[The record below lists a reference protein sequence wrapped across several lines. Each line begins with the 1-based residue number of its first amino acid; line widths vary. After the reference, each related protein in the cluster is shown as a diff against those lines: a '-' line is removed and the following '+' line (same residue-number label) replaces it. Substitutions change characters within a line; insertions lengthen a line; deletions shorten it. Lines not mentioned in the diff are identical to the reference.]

1 MNRPKVLVFIDWYAP
16 GFRAG
21 GPVRSLVN
29 MVDHLRDRIDFHI
42 VTGDTDYTCDAPYP
56 EVPADRWTVLPGGEK
71 VWYASAKGIN
81 RSAWRRLLREQ
92 AWSAVYINGVYSYWF
107 SIMPLFIGTRLRRIV
122 AVRGML
128 ADGAMRQGRIKKSYF
143 IRAMRMLRIY
153 RRVRFQATNADEV
166 KDIRRWMGEEADVV
180 MAPNLPALVHAARPV
195 IAPKVP
201 GELKLVGLARIAVE
215 KNTHWAIEALRGARG
230 AVSLDLYG
238 PVYDQAYWQRC
249 RALIAR
255 LPANITVRHHGP
267 LEPEAV
273 AAVLPGFHAAFM
285 PSMGEN
291 FGHAML
297 ESMAAGLPLIIS
309 DRTPWKDLERQQA
322 GWDLPLDEPETF
334 TAVIDRL
341 CAMDQDEYDRW
352 SAGAFRLA
360 ERTLSDPGP
369 VEATYRLLTE

>member
-56 EVPADRWTVLPGGEK
+56 EVPSDRWTVLPGGEK

-128 ADGAMRQGRIKKSYF
+128 ADGAMRQGRIKKAYF

-166 KDIRRWMGEEADVV
+166 KDIRRWVGEEADVV
-180 MAPNLPALVHAARPV
+180 MAPNLPALVHAAPPV
-195 IAPKVP
+195 NAPKVP

-215 KNTHWAIEALRGARG
+215 KNTHWAIEALRAARG

-273 AAVLPGFHAAFM
+273 AAALPGFHAAFM

-309 DRTPWKDLERQQA
+309 DRTPWKDLERQHA

-352 SAGAFRLA
+352 RAGAFRLA